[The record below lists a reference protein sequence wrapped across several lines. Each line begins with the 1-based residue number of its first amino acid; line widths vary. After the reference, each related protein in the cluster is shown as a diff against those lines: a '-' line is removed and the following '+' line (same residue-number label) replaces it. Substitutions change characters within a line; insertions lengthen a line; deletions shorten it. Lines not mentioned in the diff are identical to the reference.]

1 LGTGLVDALR
11 GGTSGKP
18 AAATVREAVADL
30 KVHVGVRQELLGR
43 RFRSS
48 RVVPGSEHPDPKP
61 PAPTRPVVRTGAVT
75 TEAPVPEDNG
85 HAATTGTNKISNTPS
100 SDTPTNTPPLAAE
113 PTDTVVATL

>member
-1 LGTGLVDALR
+1 
-11 GGTSGKP
+11 
-18 AAATVREAVADL
+18 
-30 KVHVGVRQELLGR
+30 VHVGVRQELLGR

-61 PAPTRPVVRTGAVT
+61 PAPTRPVARTAAVT
-75 TEAPVPEDNG
+75 TEAPVAEAPVPEDNG

>member
-18 AAATVREAVADL
+18 AVTTVREAVADL

-61 PAPTRPVVRTGAVT
+61 PAPTRPVTRTEAVT
-75 TEAPVPEDNG
+75 AAAPVPEDTG
-85 HAATTGTNKISNTPS
+85 RPTTTGTNKISNIPI
-100 SDTPTNTPPLAAE
+100 SDSPTNTPPLAAE